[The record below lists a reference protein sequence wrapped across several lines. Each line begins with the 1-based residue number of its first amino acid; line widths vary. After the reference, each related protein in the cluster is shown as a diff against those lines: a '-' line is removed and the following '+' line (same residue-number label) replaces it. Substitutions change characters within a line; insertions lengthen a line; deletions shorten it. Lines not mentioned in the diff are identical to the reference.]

1 MFQSK
6 QNDFQSKQGNFQTK
20 FSNPKP
26 KPKPFNL
33 NFFLKQITSIQNP
46 YIKSLVLLQEKAKAR
61 KQTGTFLIEGKREI
75 ELALKGNYEIET
87 ILFLSDL
94 ISENQIAQLTK
105 SSNLSF
111 RAHSEEFE
119 VIEISKEIYQKLAY
133 RDTTEGILAIAK
145 SKSLALLDLKLSD
158 NPLIL
163 VAESPEK
170 PGNIGALL
178 RTADA
183 ANLDAVIIANP
194 KSDLY
199 NPNVVRSSVGCLFT
213 RQIATGTTSEIIA
226 FLKSKKINFY
236 CATLQNSTT
245 YHTQDYTQPT
255 ALVVG
260 TEATGLT
267 EEWRTNC
274 TQNIIIPMQGEID
287 SMNVS
292 VAAAILIFEAKR
304 QRGF

>member
-1 MFQSK
+1 M
-6 QNDFQSKQGNFQTK
+6 
-20 FSNPKP
+20 
-26 KPKPFNL
+26 
-33 NFFLKQITSIQNP
+33 KQITSIQNP
-46 YIKSLVLLQEKAKAR
+46 FIKSLVLLQEKAKNR
-61 KQTGTFLIEGKREI
+61 RQTGTFLIEGVREI
-75 ELALKGNYEIET
+75 SLAVKGNYEIET
-87 ILFLSDL
+87 VLFYPE
-94 ISENQIAQLTK
+94 ICSEIEAKKLAK
-105 SSNLSF
+105 SAEL
-111 RAHSEEFE
+111 
-119 VIEISKEIYQKLAY
+119 IEINKEVFQKLSY
-133 RDTTEGILAIAK
+133 RETTEGVLAVAK
-145 SKSLALLDLKLSD
+145 SKSLQLSDLKLSAT
-158 NPLIL
+158 PLIL
-163 VAESPEK
+163 VAEAPEK

-199 NPNVVRSSVGCLFT
+199 NPNIVRSSVGCLFT
-213 RQIATGTTSEIIA
+213 NQIATASTAEIIS
-226 FLKSKKINFY
+226 FLKEKNINFY
-236 CATLQNSTT
+236 CATLQNSTS
-245 YHTQDYTQPT
+245 YHTQDYTKPT

-267 EEWRTNC
+267 QEWRDAA

>member
-1 MFQSK
+1 M
-6 QNDFQSKQGNFQTK
+6 
-20 FSNPKP
+20 
-26 KPKPFNL
+26 
-33 NFFLKQITSIQNP
+33 KQITSIQNP
-46 YIKSLVLLQEKAKAR
+46 FIKSLVLLQEKAKTR
-61 KQTGTFLIEGKREI
+61 KQSGTFLIEGHREI
-75 ELALKGNYEIET
+75 SLAIKGGYEVET
-87 ILFLSDL
+87 ILFLPEL
-94 ISENQIAQLTK
+94 ISETEAKHLFKNAEL
-105 SSNLSF
+105 
-111 RAHSEEFE
+111 
-119 VIEISKEIYQKLAY
+119 IEITKEVYQKLAY
-133 RDTTEGILAIAK
+133 RDTTEGILAVAK
-145 SKSLALLDLKLSD
+145 TKSLQLSDLKLSK

-163 VAESPEK
+163 VAEAPEK

-199 NPNVVRSSVGCLFT
+199 NPNIVRSSVGCLFT
-213 RQIATGTTSEIIA
+213 NQIATGKTDEIIT
-226 FLKSKKINFY
+226 FLNDQKINIY
-236 CATLQNSTT
+236 CATLQNSTS
-245 YHTQDYTQPT
+245 YHTQDYTTPT

-267 EEWRTNC
+267 KEWRNAA

>member
-1 MFQSK
+1 
-6 QNDFQSKQGNFQTK
+6 
-20 FSNPKP
+20 
-26 KPKPFNL
+26 
-33 NFFLKQITSIQNP
+33 
-46 YIKSLVLLQEKAKAR
+46 LVLLQEKSKAR
-61 KQTGTFLIEGKREI
+61 KQSGTFLIEGQREI
-75 ELALKGNYEIET
+75 SLAIKGGYEIDT
-87 ILFLSDL
+87 ILFYPEL
-94 ISENQIAQLTK
+94 ISE
-105 SSNLSF
+105 
-111 RAHSEEFE
+111 
-119 VIEISKEIYQKLAY
+119 IEINQLSKQPFNLIEINKEVFEKLAY
-133 RDTTEGILAIAK
+133 RDTTEGIIGIAK
-145 SKSLALLDLKLSD
+145 SKNLNLSDLKLKEK
-158 NPLIL
+158 PLIL
-163 VAESPEK
+163 IAEAPEK

-194 KSDLY
+194 KGDLF

-213 RQIATGTTSEIIA
+213 NQIATGTTSEIIA
-226 FLKSKKINFY
+226 YLKERKINFY
-236 CATLQNSTT
+236 CATLQNSTS
-245 YHTQDYTQPT
+245 YHTQDFTTPT

-267 EEWRTNC
+267 QEWRDAA

>member
-1 MFQSK
+1 M
-6 QNDFQSKQGNFQTK
+6 
-20 FSNPKP
+20 
-26 KPKPFNL
+26 
-33 NFFLKQITSIQNP
+33 KQITSAQNP
-46 YIKSLVLLQEKAKAR
+46 YIKSLALLQEKAKAR

-75 ELALKGNYEIET
+75 EISIKGGFKIET
-87 ILFLSDL
+87 ILFLAEM
-94 ISENQIAQLTK
+94 ISENEAKKLHK
-105 SSNLSF
+105 NAEL
-111 RAHSEEFE
+111 
-119 VIEISKEIYQKLAY
+119 IEISKEVYQKLAY
-133 RDTTEGILAIAK
+133 RDTTEGILAVAK
-145 SKSLALLDLKLSD
+145 TKSLQLSDLKLSE

-163 VAESPEK
+163 VAEAPEK
-170 PGNIGALL
+170 PGNIGAIL

-199 NPNVVRSSVGCLFT
+199 NPNIVRSSVGCLFT
-213 RQIATGTTSEIIA
+213 NQIATGTTSEIIA
-226 FLKSKKINFY
+226 FLKERKINIY
-236 CATLQNSTT
+236 CATLQNSTS
-245 YHTQDYTQPT
+245 YHTQNYTTPT

-267 EEWRTNC
+267 EEWRNAA

-304 QRGF
+304 QRGFNKITN

>member
-1 MFQSK
+1 M
-6 QNDFQSKQGNFQTK
+6 
-20 FSNPKP
+20 
-26 KPKPFNL
+26 
-33 NFFLKQITSIQNP
+33 KQITSVQNP
-46 YIKSLVLLQEKAKAR
+46 FIKSLVLLQEKAKAR
-61 KQTGTFLIEGKREI
+61 KQSGTFLIEGQREI
-75 ELALKGNYEIET
+75 TLAIKGGYEIET
-87 ILFLSDL
+87 ILFLPEL
-94 ISENQIAQLTK
+94 ISETQIAKLTHK
-105 SSNLSF
+105 QIEL
-111 RAHSEEFE
+111 
-119 VIEISKEIYQKLAY
+119 IEISKDVYQKLAY

-145 SKSLALLDLKLSD
+145 TKSLQLSDLKLSE

-163 VAESPEK
+163 IAESPEK

-183 ANLDAVIIANP
+183 AQLDAVIIANP

-199 NPNVVRSSVGCLFT
+199 NPNIVRSSVGGLFT
-213 RQIATGTTSEIIA
+213 NQIATGTTYEIIA
-226 FLKSKKINFY
+226 FLKEHKINFY
-236 CATLQNSTT
+236 CATLQNSTS
-245 YHTQDYTQPT
+245 YHTQDYTTPT

-267 EEWRTNC
+267 EEWRKEA